1 MNEFKKSTYSEQ
13 VADYIRNL
21 ILNEKLAAG
30 ATVEEAAIA
39 KELSISRSPVR
50 EAMLILIREGLIDAR
65 PQMRKHVKAL
75 TAKQIE
81 NSYFAGGVLEAAS
94 VAKALHQYTEKD
106 INELE
111 RIVEE
116 MDSIAQNGG
125 SISEQVP
132 LDTAF
137 HDILFSRIDNEL
149 VEELCKRSCQGIS
162 KFLLFKHWIKIY
174 TPHEVVKR
182 HRLIIEALKSKN
194 PETVEQVL
202 REHYFS
208 SGKRMAKYGADVFN
222 TSKTSDCQLHPHSQ

>member
-1 MNEFKKSTYSEQ
+1 MNEFRKLTYSEQ

-21 ILNEKLAAG
+21 ILNGELTAG

-39 KELSISRSPVR
+39 KKLSISRGPVR
-50 EAMLILIREGLIDAR
+50 EAMLILIREGLIEAK
-65 PQMRKHVKAL
+65 PQKRKHVKKL
-75 TAKQIE
+75 TAKQIK

-94 VAKALHQYTEKD
+94 VAKALDRYTEED
-106 INELE
+106 IAGLE
-111 RIVEE
+111 KIVEE
-116 MDSIAQNGG
+116 MDRIARNDG

-137 HDILFSRIDNEL
+137 HDILFLRIDNGL

-162 KFLLFKHWIKIY
+162 KFLLYKHWVKIY
-174 TPHEVVKR
+174 SPQEVVER

-194 PETVEQVL
+194 PDTVERVL

-208 SGKRMAKYGADVFN
+208 SGERMAKFGADV
-222 TSKTSDCQLHPHSQ
+222 SKTAKASGY